1 MDKIKDLNRKYL
13 VNEGK
18 VEQMA
23 NEKDILREE
32 ADKQSANLRRQYSMI
47 IIGNESE
54 NKELIEKM
62 LKLEADNLE
71 LVKHI
76 QVRIL
81 VY

>member
-23 NEKDILREE
+23 HEKDIIRQES
-32 ADKQSANLRRQYSMI
+32 DKQSANLRRQYSMI
-47 IIGNESE
+47 INNNTSE
-54 NKELIEKM
+54 NKELVEKI
-62 LKLEADNLE
+62 LQLEADNLE

-81 VY
+81 V

>member
-1 MDKIKDLNRKYL
+1 LNRKYL

-23 NEKDILREE
+23 HEKDILRGE

-47 IIGNESE
+47 INNNTSE
-54 NKELIEKM
+54 NKELVEKI
-62 LKLEADNLE
+62 LQLEADNLE

-81 VY
+81 V

>member
-23 NEKDILREE
+23 HEKDIIRQES
-32 ADKQSANLRRQYSMI
+32 DKQSANLRRQYSMI
-47 IIGNESE
+47 INGNTSE
-54 NKELIEKM
+54 NKELVEKM
-62 LKLEADNLE
+62 LHLEEDNLE

-76 QVRIL
+76 QVCIL
-81 VY
+81 V